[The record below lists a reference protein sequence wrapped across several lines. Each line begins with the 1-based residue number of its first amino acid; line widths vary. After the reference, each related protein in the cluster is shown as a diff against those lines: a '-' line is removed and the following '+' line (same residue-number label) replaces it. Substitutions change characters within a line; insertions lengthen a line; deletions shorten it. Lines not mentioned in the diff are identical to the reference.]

1 MSRAAYKEQCSWIN
15 THVRAPLGWLSG
27 YICLVGIYRA
37 SQAGEA
43 TAWQTFI
50 FVAMGVHAC
59 WNAPFFGRQAV
70 EANIVD
76 IINRFNLVGG
86 DLKLPK
92 VRALSGKA
100 AESNKEG
107 KPEKPRLREIL

>member
-1 MSRAAYKEQCSWIN
+1 MADVYLRGNGRARLLPRVTSREGGSEGS
-15 THVRAPLGWLSG
+15 HG
-27 YICLVGIYRA
+27 
-37 SQAGEA
+37 
-43 TAWQTFI
+43 
-50 FVAMGVHAC
+50 VAMGVHAC